1 MKKTIKGYLLG
12 LICGVLLA
20 SGCAFA
26 INHTTLTDVAIGGI
40 KIVVD
45 GKEIIPTDA
54 KGNRVEPMIYNGTTY
69 LPVRAVAQAFGKEVY
84 WDGPNYTVYLGDMDG
99 KLEYPTVELRDME
112 DIGGGFVEAN
122 GFDLTDNYGN
132 HYNNA
137 FYKGYWG
144 DVSKTEYLLNMKY
157 SRFKGVLY
165 VPKGT
170 DRTGEL
176 GYLSIKADG
185 KTIYTSASLNKTSA
199 PIDIDVDITGYNYV
213 SVCLH
218 GNGEAP
224 VCLGNAGFYQ

>member
-112 DIGGGFVEAN
+112 DIGGGFN
-122 GFDLTDNYGN
+122 KTDKLTDNYDN
-132 HYNNA
+132 KYRYA
-137 FYKGYWG
+137 FKGSRYLYEG
-144 DVSKTEYLLNMKY
+144 KMTEYLLNMKY
-157 SRFKGVLY
+157 SRFKGTLY
-165 VPKGT
+165 VQKGT
-170 DRTGEL
+170 STSGDL
-176 GYLSIKADG
+176 GYLTIEADG
-185 KTIYTSASLNKTSA
+185 KTIYTSDTLTKTSG
-199 PIDIDVDITGYNYV
+199 PIDIDVNITGCNYLKISFEGGSYV
-213 SVCLH
+213 
-218 GNGEAP
+218 GDI
-224 VCLGNAGFYQ
+224 CLGNAGFYQ

>member
-99 KLEYPTVELRDME
+99 KLEYPTVELRD
-112 DIGGGFVEAN
+112 IIIFVQQIRDGLAFAGSSLVLCRN
-122 GFDLTDNYGN
+122 ISFRSSLFDLYD
-132 HYNNA
+132 
-137 FYKGYWG
+137 F
-144 DVSKTEYLLNMKY
+144 SK
-157 SRFKGVLY
+157 S
-165 VPKGT
+165 
-170 DRTGEL
+170 D
-176 GYLSIKADG
+176 
-185 KTIYTSASLNKTSA
+185 
-199 PIDIDVDITGYNYV
+199 
-213 SVCLH
+213 
-218 GNGEAP
+218 
-224 VCLGNAGFYQ
+224 